1 MLFSPFYAKTIRRPI
16 KEKIMELVSRFTYI
30 DAGYF
35 DSVQSDWIH
44 RKKTTTPPRV
54 CKNYEI
60 ELYLS
65 KSGTTYINDEKYD
78 IEQYSLIICKPGDVR
93 YSVNPFKC
101 YYLYLSVEEGRIK
114 EILDSLPPQM
124 QAFNAKIFLDR
135 FFSLLK
141 YPSSTA
147 NDAYAELRVVSHIS
161 EIVFR
166 LAENRD
172 FYEKQKFVN
181 MNVSKAITEAKR
193 FIMKNYNRNIQLKD
207 VANHVF
213 LSPNYFHK
221 LFTQVT
227 GVTPH
232 QYIINQKINAAK
244 KMLLESDTTITDI
257 VINCGFSSQSYFN
270 AIFKREVKITPND
283 YRRSMNK
290 YYKI

>member
-1 MLFSPFYAKTIRRPI
+1 
-16 KEKIMELVSRFTYI
+16 MELTSRFNYI
-30 DAGYF
+30 DTGYF

-54 CKNYEI
+54 CQHYEI

-65 KSGTTYINDEKYD
+65 KSGTTFINEVKHD
-78 IEQYSLIICKPGDVR
+78 IEQYSLIVCKPGDVR

-101 YYLYLSVEEGRIK
+101 YYLYISAEDGIIK
-114 EILDSLPPQM
+114 DILDSLPHQM
-124 QAFNAKIFLDR
+124 QAFNAKFFLDR

-141 YPSSTA
+141 YPAKHRSEEQP
-147 NDAYAELRVVSHIS
+147 YAELRIVSHVH
-161 EIVFR
+161 EIIFR

-181 MNVSKAITEAKR
+181 VNVSKAITEAKR

-227 GVTPH
+227 GITPH

-244 KMLLESDTTITDI
+244 KMLLESDATITDI
-257 VINCGFSSQSYFN
+257 IINCGFSSQSYFN

-283 YRRSMNK
+283 YRKSMNRF
-290 YYKI
+290 YKT

>member
-1 MLFSPFYAKTIRRPI
+1 
-16 KEKIMELVSRFTYI
+16 MELISRFNYI
-30 DAGYF
+30 GAGYF
-35 DSVQSDWIH
+35 DSAQAEWIH
-44 RKKTTTPPRV
+44 KKVTTTPPRI
-54 CKNYEI
+54 CRHYEI

-65 KSGTTYINDEKYD
+65 KSGTTFVNDVKYD

-93 YSVNPFKC
+93 YSINPFKC
-101 YYLYLSVEEGRIK
+101 YYLYLSAEDGIIK
-114 EILDSLPPQM
+114 EILDTLPTQM
-124 QAFNAKIFLDR
+124 QAFGAKVFLDR

-141 YPSSTA
+141 YPPDSSD
-147 NDAYAELRVVSHIS
+147 NVYSELRIIGHIN

-181 MNVSKAITEAKR
+181 GNVSKAITEAKK
-193 FIMKNYNRNIQLKD
+193 FIIKNYNRNIQLKD

-227 GVTPH
+227 GITPH
-232 QYIINQKINAAK
+232 QYIIKQKINAAK
-244 KMLLESDTTITDI
+244 KMLLESDATITDI
-257 VINCGFSSQSYFN
+257 VITCGFSSQSYFN

-290 YYKI
+290 FYKT

>member
-1 MLFSPFYAKTIRRPI
+1 
-16 KEKIMELVSRFTYI
+16 MELTSRFNYI
-30 DAGYF
+30 DTGYF

-44 RKKTTTPPRV
+44 KKKTTTSPRV
-54 CKNYEI
+54 CRNYEI

-65 KSGTTYINDEKYD
+65 KSGTTFINEVKYD
-78 IEQYSLIICKPGDVR
+78 IEQYSLIVCKPGDVR

-101 YYLYLSVEEGRIK
+101 YYLYISAEDGIIK
-114 EILDSLPPQM
+114 DILDSLPPQM
-124 QAFNAKIFLDR
+124 QAFNAKILLDR

-141 YPSSTA
+141 YPA
-147 NDAYAELRVVSHIS
+147 KRNEEQPYAELRIVGHVH

-181 MNVSKAITEAKR
+181 VNVSKAITEAKR

-227 GVTPH
+227 GITPH

-244 KMLLESDTTITDI
+244 KMLLESDATITDI
-257 VINCGFSSQSYFN
+257 IINCGFSSQSYFN

-283 YRRSMNK
+283 YRKSMNR
-290 YYKI
+290 YYKT

>member
-1 MLFSPFYAKTIRRPI
+1 
-16 KEKIMELVSRFTYI
+16 MELTSRFNYI
-30 DAGYF
+30 DTGYF
-35 DSVQSDWIH
+35 DSVQSEWIH
-44 RKKTTTPPRV
+44 KKKTTTPPRV
-54 CKNYEI
+54 CRNYEI

-65 KSGTTYINDEKYD
+65 KSGTTFINEVKYD
-78 IEQYSLIICKPGDVR
+78 IEQYSLIVCKPGDVR

-101 YYLYLSVEEGRIK
+101 YYLYISAEDGIIK
-114 EILDSLPPQM
+114 DILDSLPPQM
-124 QAFNAKIFLDR
+124 QAFNAKILLDR

-141 YPSSTA
+141 YPA
-147 NDAYAELRVVSHIS
+147 KRNEEQPYAELRIVGHVH

-181 MNVSKAITEAKR
+181 VNVSKAITEAKR

-227 GVTPH
+227 GITPH

-244 KMLLESDTTITDI
+244 KMLLESDATITDI
-257 VINCGFSSQSYFN
+257 IINCGFSSQSYFN

-283 YRRSMNK
+283 YRKSMNR
-290 YYKI
+290 YYKS

>member
-1 MLFSPFYAKTIRRPI
+1 
-16 KEKIMELVSRFTYI
+16 MELTSRFNYI
-30 DAGYF
+30 DTGYF

-44 RKKTTTPPRV
+44 KKKTTTPPRV
-54 CKNYEI
+54 CLNYEI

-65 KSGTTYINDEKYD
+65 KAGTTFINEVKYD
-78 IEQYSLIICKPGDVR
+78 IEQYSLIVCKPGDVR

-101 YYLYLSVEEGRIK
+101 YYLYISAEDGIIK
-114 EILDSLPPQM
+114 DILDSLPPQM

-141 YPSSTA
+141 YPA
-147 NDAYAELRVVSHIS
+147 KRNEEQPYAELRIVSHVH

-181 MNVSKAITEAKR
+181 VNVSKAITEAKR

-227 GVTPH
+227 GITPH

-244 KMLLESDTTITDI
+244 KMLLESDATITDI
-257 VINCGFSSQSYFN
+257 IINCGFSSQSYFN

-283 YRRSMNK
+283 YRKSMNR
-290 YYKI
+290 YYKT

>member
-1 MLFSPFYAKTIRRPI
+1 
-16 KEKIMELVSRFTYI
+16 MELTSRFNYI
-30 DAGYF
+30 DTGYF

-44 RKKTTTPPRV
+44 KKKTTTPPRV
-54 CKNYEI
+54 CLNYEI

-65 KSGTTYINDEKYD
+65 KSGTTFINEVKYD
-78 IEQYSLIICKPGDVR
+78 IEQYSLIVCKPGDVR

-101 YYLYLSVEEGRIK
+101 YYLYISAEDGIIK
-114 EILDSLPPQM
+114 DILDSLPPQM

-141 YPSSTA
+141 YPA
-147 NDAYAELRVVSHIS
+147 KRNEEQPYAELRIVSHVH

-227 GVTPH
+227 GITPH

-244 KMLLESDTTITDI
+244 KMLLESDATITDI
-257 VINCGFSSQSYFN
+257 IINCGFSSQSYFN

-283 YRRSMNK
+283 YRKSMNR
-290 YYKI
+290 YYKT

>member
-1 MLFSPFYAKTIRRPI
+1 
-16 KEKIMELVSRFTYI
+16 MELVSRFTYI

-44 RKKTTTPPRV
+44 KKKTTTPPRV

-65 KSGTTYINDEKYD
+65 KSGTTYINDVKYD

-101 YYLYLSVEEGRIK
+101 YYLYLSAEEGRIK

-135 FFSLLK
+135 YFSLLK
-141 YPSSTA
+141 YPSTA
-147 NDAYAELRVVSHIS
+147 NDAYAELRVIGHIS

-193 FIMKNYNRNIQLKD
+193 FIMKNYNHNIQLKD

-283 YRRSMNK
+283 YRKSMNK
-290 YYKI
+290 FYARQE

>member
-1 MLFSPFYAKTIRRPI
+1 MKLS
-16 KEKIMELVSRFTYI
+16 SRFDCV

-35 DSVQSDWIH
+35 DSVQTEWIH
-44 RKKTTTPPRV
+44 KKKVTTPPRT
-54 CKNYEI
+54 CQHYEI

-65 KSGTTYINDEKYD
+65 KSGTTYVNGEKYD

-114 EILDSLPPQM
+114 EVLDSLPTQM
-124 QAFNAKIFLDR
+124 QAFGAKVFLDR

-141 YPSSTA
+141 YR
-147 NDAYAELRVVSHIS
+147 NVQDNAYAELRIMSHIH

-181 MNVSKAITEAKR
+181 GNVSKAITQAKK
-193 FIMKNYNRNIQLKD
+193 FIVKNYNRNIQLKD

-227 GVTPH
+227 GITPH

-244 KMLLESDTTITDI
+244 KMLLESDATITDI

-283 YRRSMNK
+283 YRKSMNK
-290 YYKI
+290 FYKM

>member
-1 MLFSPFYAKTIRRPI
+1 
-16 KEKIMELVSRFTYI
+16 MELISRFNYI
-30 DAGYF
+30 DTGYF

-44 RKKTTTPPRV
+44 KKKANTPPRV

-65 KSGTTYINDEKYD
+65 KSGATYINETKYD
-78 IEQYSLIICKPGDVR
+78 IEQYSIVIAKPGDVR
-93 YSVNPFKC
+93 YSVGPFKC
-101 YYLYLSVEEGRIK
+101 YYLYLDAEDGTIK
-114 EILDSLPPQM
+114 ELLDSLPPQM
-124 QAFNAKIFLDR
+124 QAFSAKVFLDR

-141 YPSSTA
+141 YPSNA
-147 NDAYAELRVVSHIS
+147 EKDAYAMLRIVSHVN
-161 EIVFR
+161 EIIFR

-181 MNVSKAITEAKR
+181 MNVSKAITQAKR
-193 FIMKNYNRNIQLKD
+193 FIIKNYNKNIQLKD

-227 GVTPH
+227 GITPH

-244 KMLLESDTTITDI
+244 KMLLESDATITDI

-290 YYKI
+290 FYKT

>member
-1 MLFSPFYAKTIRRPI
+1 
-16 KEKIMELVSRFTYI
+16 MEVTSKFNYI
-30 DAGYF
+30 GAGYF
-35 DSVQSDWIH
+35 DSNQAEWIH
-44 RKKTTTPPRV
+44 KKKTTTPPRI

-60 ELYLS
+60 EVYLS
-65 KSGTTYINDEKYD
+65 KSGTTFINDKKYD
-78 IEQYSLIICKPGDVR
+78 IEQYSIITCKPGDER

-101 YYLYLSVEEGRIK
+101 YYLYLSAEDGKIK

-124 QAFNAKIFLDR
+124 QAFGAKEFLDR

-141 YPSSTA
+141 YPA
-147 NDAYAELRVVSHIS
+147 NKTDNPYAELRILSHVN
-161 EIVFR
+161 EIIFR
-166 LAENRD
+166 LAENCD
-172 FYEKQKFVN
+172 YYEKQKFVGG
-181 MNVSKAITEAKR
+181 NVSKAITEAKR
-193 FIMKNYNRNIQLKD
+193 FISNNYNRNIQLKD

-227 GVTPH
+227 GITPH
-232 QYIINQKINAAK
+232 QFIINKKINAAK
-244 KMLLESDTTITDI
+244 KMLLESDATITEI

-290 YYKI
+290 FYKA

>member
-1 MLFSPFYAKTIRRPI
+1 
-16 KEKIMELVSRFTYI
+16 MELTSRFNYI

-44 RKKTTTPPRV
+44 KKKVTTPPRV
-54 CKNYEI
+54 CQHYEI

-65 KSGTTYINDEKYD
+65 KSGTTFINDVKYD
-78 IEQYSLIICKPGDVR
+78 IEQYSLIVCKPGDVR

-101 YYLYLSVEEGRIK
+101 YYMYISAENGIIK
-114 EILDSLPPQM
+114 DILDSLPPQM

-141 YPSSTA
+141 YPAKNKSEGQP
-147 NDAYAELRVVSHIS
+147 YAELRIVSHVH

-181 MNVSKAITEAKR
+181 VNVSKAITEAKR

-227 GVTPH
+227 GITPH

-244 KMLLESDTTITDI
+244 KMLLESDATITDI
-257 VINCGFSSQSYFN
+257 IINCGFSSQSYFN

-283 YRRSMNK
+283 YRKSMNRF
-290 YYKI
+290 YKNTPQNP

>member
-1 MLFSPFYAKTIRRPI
+1 
-16 KEKIMELVSRFTYI
+16 MELTSRFNYI
-30 DAGYF
+30 DTGYF

-44 RKKTTTPPRV
+44 KKKTTTPPRV
-54 CKNYEI
+54 CRNYEI

-65 KSGTTYINDEKYD
+65 KSGTTFINEVKYD
-78 IEQYSLIICKPGDVR
+78 IEQYSLIVCKPGDVR

-101 YYLYLSVEEGRIK
+101 YYLYISAEDGIIK
-114 EILDSLPPQM
+114 DILDSLPPQM
-124 QAFNAKIFLDR
+124 QAFNAKILLDR

-141 YPSSTA
+141 YPA
-147 NDAYAELRVVSHIS
+147 KRNEEQPYAELRIVGHVH

-181 MNVSKAITEAKR
+181 VNVSKAITEAKR

-227 GVTPH
+227 GITPH
-232 QYIINQKINAAK
+232 QYVINQKINAAK
-244 KMLLESDTTITDI
+244 KMLLESDATITDI
-257 VINCGFSSQSYFN
+257 IINCGFSSQSYFN

-283 YRRSMNK
+283 YRKSMNR
-290 YYKI
+290 YYKT

>member
-1 MLFSPFYAKTIRRPI
+1 
-16 KEKIMELVSRFTYI
+16 MELTSRFNYI
-30 DAGYF
+30 DTGYF

-44 RKKTTTPPRV
+44 KKKTTTPPRV
-54 CKNYEI
+54 CLNYEI

-65 KSGTTYINDEKYD
+65 KSGTTFINEVKYD
-78 IEQYSLIICKPGDVR
+78 IEQYSLIVCKPGDVR

-101 YYLYLSVEEGRIK
+101 YYLYISAEDGIIK
-114 EILDSLPPQM
+114 DILDSLPPQM

-141 YPSSTA
+141 YPA
-147 NDAYAELRVVSHIS
+147 KRNEEQPYAELRIVSHVH

-181 MNVSKAITEAKR
+181 VNVSKAITEAKR

-227 GVTPH
+227 GITPH

-244 KMLLESDTTITDI
+244 KMLLESDATITDI
-257 VINCGFSSQSYFN
+257 IINCGFSSQSYFN

-283 YRRSMNK
+283 YRKSMNK
-290 YYKI
+290 YYKN

>member
-1 MLFSPFYAKTIRRPI
+1 
-16 KEKIMELVSRFTYI
+16 MELVSRFTYI

-44 RKKTTTPPRV
+44 KKKTTTPPRI

-65 KSGTTYINDEKYD
+65 KSGTTYINDVKYD

-101 YYLYLSVEEGRIK
+101 YYLYLSAEEGRIK

-135 FFSLLK
+135 YFSLLK
-141 YPSSTA
+141 YPSTA
-147 NDAYAELRVVSHIS
+147 NDAYAELRVIGHIS

-193 FIMKNYNRNIQLKD
+193 FIMKNYNRNIQLRD

-283 YRRSMNK
+283 YRKSMNK
-290 YYKI
+290 FYARQE

>member
-1 MLFSPFYAKTIRRPI
+1 
-16 KEKIMELVSRFTYI
+16 MELTSRFNYI
-30 DAGYF
+30 DTGYF

-44 RKKTTTPPRV
+44 KKKTTTPPRV
-54 CKNYEI
+54 CLNYEI

-65 KSGTTYINDEKYD
+65 KSGTTFINEVKYD
-78 IEQYSLIICKPGDVR
+78 IEQYSLIVCKPGDVR

-101 YYLYLSVEEGRIK
+101 YYLYISAEDGIIK
-114 EILDSLPPQM
+114 DILDSLPPQM

-141 YPSSTA
+141 YPA
-147 NDAYAELRVVSHIS
+147 KRNEEQPYAELRIVSHVH

-181 MNVSKAITEAKR
+181 VNVSKAITEAKR

-227 GVTPH
+227 GITPH

-244 KMLLESDTTITDI
+244 KMLLESDATITDI
-257 VINCGFSSQSYFN
+257 IINCGFSSQSYFN

-283 YRRSMNK
+283 YRKSMNR
-290 YYKI
+290 YYKT

>member
-1 MLFSPFYAKTIRRPI
+1 
-16 KEKIMELVSRFTYI
+16 MELTSRFNYI
-30 DAGYF
+30 DTGYF

-54 CKNYEI
+54 CLNYEI

-65 KSGTTYINDEKYD
+65 KSGTTFINEVKYD
-78 IEQYSLIICKPGDVR
+78 IEQYSLIVCKPGDVR

-101 YYLYLSVEEGRIK
+101 YYLYISAEDGIIK
-114 EILDSLPPQM
+114 DILDSLPPQM

-141 YPSSTA
+141 YPA
-147 NDAYAELRVVSHIS
+147 KRNEEQPYAELRIVSHVH

-181 MNVSKAITEAKR
+181 VNVSKAITEAKR

-227 GVTPH
+227 GITPH

-244 KMLLESDTTITDI
+244 KMLLESDATITDI
-257 VINCGFSSQSYFN
+257 IINCGFSSQSYFN

-283 YRRSMNK
+283 YRKSMNR
-290 YYKI
+290 YYKT

>member
-1 MLFSPFYAKTIRRPI
+1 M
-16 KEKIMELVSRFTYI
+16 
-30 DAGYF
+30 
-35 DSVQSDWIH
+35 
-44 RKKTTTPPRV
+44 
-54 CKNYEI
+54 
-60 ELYLS
+60 YLS
-65 KSGTTYINDEKYD
+65 KSGTTFINEVKYD
-78 IEQYSLIICKPGDVR
+78 IEQYSLIVCKPGDVR

-101 YYLYLSVEEGRIK
+101 YYLYISAEDGIIK
-114 EILDSLPPQM
+114 DILDSLPPQM

-141 YPSSTA
+141 YPA
-147 NDAYAELRVVSHIS
+147 KRNEEQPYAELRIVSHVH

-181 MNVSKAITEAKR
+181 VNVSKAITEAKR

-227 GVTPH
+227 GITPH

-244 KMLLESDTTITDI
+244 KMLLESDATITDI
-257 VINCGFSSQSYFN
+257 IINCGFSSQSYFN

-283 YRRSMNK
+283 YRKSMNR
-290 YYKI
+290 YYKT

>member
-1 MLFSPFYAKTIRRPI
+1 
-16 KEKIMELVSRFTYI
+16 MELTSRFNYI
-30 DAGYF
+30 DTGYF

-54 CKNYEI
+54 CLNYEI

-65 KSGTTYINDEKYD
+65 KSGTTFINEVKYD
-78 IEQYSLIICKPGDVR
+78 IEQYSLIVCKPGDVR

-101 YYLYLSVEEGRIK
+101 YYLYISAEDGIIK
-114 EILDSLPPQM
+114 DILDSLPHQM

-141 YPSSTA
+141 YPA
-147 NDAYAELRVVSHIS
+147 KRNEEQPYAELRIVSHVH

-181 MNVSKAITEAKR
+181 VNVSKAITEAKR

-227 GVTPH
+227 GITPH

-244 KMLLESDTTITDI
+244 KMLLESDATITDI
-257 VINCGFSSQSYFN
+257 IINCGFSSQSYFN

-283 YRRSMNK
+283 YRKSMNR
-290 YYKI
+290 YYKT

>member
-1 MLFSPFYAKTIRRPI
+1 
-16 KEKIMELVSRFTYI
+16 MEVLSKFNYI
-30 DAGYF
+30 GSGYF
-35 DSVQSDWIH
+35 DSVQSEWIH
-44 RKKTTTPPRV
+44 KKVTTTPPRV
-54 CKNYEI
+54 CQHYEI

-65 KSGTTYINDEKYD
+65 KSGTTFINDRKYD
-78 IEQYSLIICKPGDVR
+78 IEQYTLIICKPGDVR
-93 YSVNPFKC
+93 YSINPFKC
-101 YYLYLSVEEGRIK
+101 YYLYLSADEGRIK
-114 EILDSLPPQM
+114 EILDSLPSRM
-124 QAFNAKIFLDR
+124 QAFGAKVFLDR

-141 YPSSTA
+141 YPA
-147 NDAYAELRVVSHIS
+147 NLTDDAYAELRVTSHIN

-181 MNVSKAITEAKR
+181 GNVSKAIAEAKR
-193 FIMKNYNRNIQLKD
+193 FIIKNYNRDIQLKD

-227 GVTPH
+227 GITPH
-232 QYIINQKINAAK
+232 RYIIKQKINAAK
-244 KMLLESDTTITDI
+244 KMLLESDATITDI

-290 YYKI
+290 FYKN

>member
-1 MLFSPFYAKTIRRPI
+1 
-16 KEKIMELVSRFTYI
+16 MELTSRFNYI
-30 DAGYF
+30 DTGYF

-44 RKKTTTPPRV
+44 KKKTTTPPRV
-54 CKNYEI
+54 CRNYEI

-65 KSGTTYINDEKYD
+65 KSGTTFINEVKYD
-78 IEQYSLIICKPGDVR
+78 IEQYSLIVCKPGDVR

-101 YYLYLSVEEGRIK
+101 YYLYISAEDGIIK
-114 EILDSLPPQM
+114 DILDSLPPQM
-124 QAFNAKIFLDR
+124 QAFNAKILLDR

-141 YPSSTA
+141 YPA
-147 NDAYAELRVVSHIS
+147 KRNEEQPYAELRIVGHVH

-181 MNVSKAITEAKR
+181 VNVSKAITEAKR

-227 GVTPH
+227 GITPH

-244 KMLLESDTTITDI
+244 KMLLESDATITDI
-257 VINCGFSSQSYFN
+257 IINCGFSSQSYFN

-283 YRRSMNK
+283 YRKSMNR
-290 YYKI
+290 YYKT

>member
-1 MLFSPFYAKTIRRPI
+1 
-16 KEKIMELVSRFTYI
+16 MELTSRFNYI
-30 DAGYF
+30 DTGYF

-44 RKKTTTPPRV
+44 KKKTTTPPRV
-54 CKNYEI
+54 CLNYEI

-65 KSGTTYINDEKYD
+65 KSGTTFINEVKYD
-78 IEQYSLIICKPGDVR
+78 IEQYSLIVCKPGDVR

-101 YYLYLSVEEGRIK
+101 YYLYISAEDGIIK
-114 EILDSLPPQM
+114 DILDSLPPQM

-141 YPSSTA
+141 YPA
-147 NDAYAELRVVSHIS
+147 KRNEEQPYAELRIVSHVH

-181 MNVSKAITEAKR
+181 VNVSKAITEAKR

-227 GVTPH
+227 GITPH

-244 KMLLESDTTITDI
+244 KMLLESDATITDI
-257 VINCGFSSQSYFN
+257 IINCGFSSQSYFN

-283 YRRSMNK
+283 YRKSMNR
-290 YYKI
+290 YYET

>member
-1 MLFSPFYAKTIRRPI
+1 
-16 KEKIMELVSRFTYI
+16 MELTSRFNYI
-30 DAGYF
+30 DTGYF
-35 DSVQSDWIH
+35 DSVQSEWIH
-44 RKKTTTPPRV
+44 KKKTTTPPRV
-54 CKNYEI
+54 CRNYEI

-65 KSGTTYINDEKYD
+65 KSGTTFINEVKYD
-78 IEQYSLIICKPGDVR
+78 IEQYSLIVCKPGDVR

-101 YYLYLSVEEGRIK
+101 YYLYISAEDGIIK
-114 EILDSLPPQM
+114 DILDSLPPQM
-124 QAFNAKIFLDR
+124 QAFNAKILLDR

-141 YPSSTA
+141 YPA
-147 NDAYAELRVVSHIS
+147 KRNEEQPYAELRIVGHVH

-181 MNVSKAITEAKR
+181 VNVSKAITEAKR

-227 GVTPH
+227 GITPH

-244 KMLLESDTTITDI
+244 KMLLESDATITDI
-257 VINCGFSSQSYFN
+257 IINCGFSSQSYFN

-283 YRRSMNK
+283 YRKSMNR
-290 YYKI
+290 YYKT

>member
-1 MLFSPFYAKTIRRPI
+1 
-16 KEKIMELVSRFTYI
+16 MELTSRFNYI
-30 DAGYF
+30 DTGYF

-44 RKKTTTPPRV
+44 KKKTTTPPRV
-54 CKNYEI
+54 CLNYEI

-65 KSGTTYINDEKYD
+65 KSGTTFINEVKYD
-78 IEQYSLIICKPGDVR
+78 IEQYSLIVCKPGDVR

-101 YYLYLSVEEGRIK
+101 YYLYISAEDGIIK
-114 EILDSLPPQM
+114 DILDSLPPQM

-141 YPSSTA
+141 YPA
-147 NDAYAELRVVSHIS
+147 KRNEEQPYAELRIVSHVH

-181 MNVSKAITEAKR
+181 VNVSKAITEAKR

-227 GVTPH
+227 GITPH

-244 KMLLESDTTITDI
+244 KMLLESDATITDI
-257 VINCGFSSQSYFN
+257 IINCGFSSQSYFN

-283 YRRSMNK
+283 YRKSMNR
-290 YYKI
+290 YYKN

>member
-1 MLFSPFYAKTIRRPI
+1 
-16 KEKIMELVSRFTYI
+16 MELTSRFNYI
-30 DAGYF
+30 DTGYF
-35 DSVQSDWIH
+35 DSVQSEWIH
-44 RKKTTTPPRV
+44 KKKTTTPPRV
-54 CKNYEI
+54 CRNYEI

-65 KSGTTYINDEKYD
+65 KSGTTFINEVKYD
-78 IEQYSLIICKPGDVR
+78 IEQYSLIVCKPGDVR

-101 YYLYLSVEEGRIK
+101 YYLYISAEDGIIK
-114 EILDSLPPQM
+114 DILDSLPPQM
-124 QAFNAKIFLDR
+124 QAFNAKILLDR

-141 YPSSTA
+141 YPA
-147 NDAYAELRVVSHIS
+147 KRNEEQPYAELRIVGHVH

-181 MNVSKAITEAKR
+181 VNVSKAITESKR

-227 GVTPH
+227 GITPH

-244 KMLLESDTTITDI
+244 KMLLESDATITDI
-257 VINCGFSSQSYFN
+257 IINCGFSSQSYFN

-283 YRRSMNK
+283 YRKSMNR
-290 YYKI
+290 YYKT

>member
-1 MLFSPFYAKTIRRPI
+1 
-16 KEKIMELVSRFTYI
+16 MEILSRFDYI

-35 DSVQSDWIH
+35 DSVQSEWIH
-44 RKKTTTPPRV
+44 KKVTTTPPRV
-54 CKNYEI
+54 CRHYEI

-65 KSGTTYINDEKYD
+65 KSGTTYINGNRHD

-101 YYLYLSVEEGRIK
+101 YYLYISVNDGRIK
-114 EILDSLPPQM
+114 EILDSLPSQM
-124 QAFNAKIFLDR
+124 QAFGAKVFLDR

-141 YPSSTA
+141 YPAQSSD
-147 NDAYAELRVVSHIS
+147 NAYAELRITGHIN

-181 MNVSKAITEAKR
+181 ANASKAITEAKK
-193 FIMKNYNRNIQLKD
+193 FIMKNYNLNIQLKD

-227 GVTPH
+227 GITPH
-232 QYIINQKINAAK
+232 QYIVKQKINAAK

-270 AIFKREVKITPND
+270 AIFKREFKITPND

-290 YYKI
+290 FYKN

>member
-1 MLFSPFYAKTIRRPI
+1 
-16 KEKIMELVSRFTYI
+16 MELTSRFNYI
-30 DAGYF
+30 DTGYF
-35 DSVQSDWIH
+35 DSVQSEWIH
-44 RKKTTTPPRV
+44 KKKTTTPPRV
-54 CKNYEI
+54 CRNYEI

-65 KSGTTYINDEKYD
+65 KSGTTFINEVKYD
-78 IEQYSLIICKPGDVR
+78 IEQYSLIVCKPGDVR

-101 YYLYLSVEEGRIK
+101 YYLYISAEDGIIK
-114 EILDSLPPQM
+114 DILDSLPPQM
-124 QAFNAKIFLDR
+124 QAFNAKILLDR

-141 YPSSTA
+141 YPA
-147 NDAYAELRVVSHIS
+147 KRNEEQPYAELRIVGHVH

-172 FYEKQKFVN
+172 FYEKQKFVSV
-181 MNVSKAITEAKR
+181 NVSKAITEAKR

-227 GVTPH
+227 GITPH

-244 KMLLESDTTITDI
+244 KMLLESDATITDI
-257 VINCGFSSQSYFN
+257 IINCGFSSQSYFN

-283 YRRSMNK
+283 YRKSMNR
-290 YYKI
+290 YYKT

>member
-1 MLFSPFYAKTIRRPI
+1 MSVQ
-16 KEKIMELVSRFTYI
+16 EEIMELVSRFNYI
-30 DAGYF
+30 GAGYF

-44 RKKTTTPPRV
+44 KKKTTTPPRV

-65 KSGTTYINDEKYD
+65 KSGTTYINDAKYD

-101 YYLYLSVEEGRIK
+101 YYLYLSVDEGRIK

-141 YPSSTA
+141 YPSSA
-147 NDAYAELRVVSHIS
+147 VNDAYAELRVMSHIS

>member
-1 MLFSPFYAKTIRRPI
+1 
-16 KEKIMELVSRFTYI
+16 MEISSRFNYV
-30 DAGYF
+30 DSGYF
-35 DSVQSDWIH
+35 DSVQSEWIH
-44 RKKTTTPPRV
+44 KKKTTTPPRV
-54 CKNYEI
+54 CRLYEV

-65 KSGTTYINDEKYD
+65 KSGTTYINEVKYD
-78 IEQYSLIICKPGDVR
+78 IEQYTLIICKPGDVR

-101 YYLYLSVEEGRIK
+101 YYLYLSVEDGRIK
-114 EILDSLPPQM
+114 EILDSLPPKM

-141 YPSSTA
+141 YRNAEDS
-147 NDAYAELRVVSHIS
+147 AYAELRITSHIN

-181 MNVSKAITEAKR
+181 GNVSKAITQAKK
-193 FIMKNYNRNIQLKD
+193 FIIKNYNRNIQLKD

-244 KMLLESDTTITDI
+244 KMLLESDATITDI

-283 YRRSMNK
+283 YRKSMNK

>member
-1 MLFSPFYAKTIRRPI
+1 MKLSSVFDYVDS
-16 KEKIMELVSRFTYI
+16 
-30 DAGYF
+30 GYF

-44 RKKTTTPPRV
+44 KRKTTTPPRV

-65 KSGTTYINDEKYD
+65 KSGTTFVNEVKYD

-101 YYLYLSVEEGRIK
+101 YYLYLSADNDGRIK
-114 EILDSLPPQM
+114 EILDSLPVQM
-124 QAFNAKIFLDR
+124 QAFNAKNFLDH

-141 YPSSTA
+141 YRNAKSG
-147 NDAYAELRVVSHIS
+147 AYEEMRLISHIY
-161 EIVFR
+161 EILLG

-172 FYEKQKFVN
+172 FYERQKFVN
-181 MNVSKAITEAKR
+181 GNVSKAITQAKK
-193 FIMKNYNRNIQLKD
+193 FIIKNYNRNIQLKD

-244 KMLLESDTTITDI
+244 KMLLESDATITDI

-283 YRRSMNK
+283 YRKSMNR
-290 YYKI
+290 YYKS

>member
-1 MLFSPFYAKTIRRPI
+1 
-16 KEKIMELVSRFTYI
+16 MEISSHFDYI

-35 DSVQSDWIH
+35 DSVQSEWIH
-44 RKKTTTPPRV
+44 KKVTTTPPRV
-54 CKNYEI
+54 CQHYEI

-65 KSGTTYINDEKYD
+65 KSGTTFINGNKHD

-101 YYLYLSVEEGRIK
+101 YYLYISANDGRIK

-124 QAFNAKIFLDR
+124 QAFGAKVFLDR

-141 YPSSTA
+141 YPAQSTDNA
-147 NDAYAELRVVSHIS
+147 DDAYAELRVTSHIN

-181 MNVSKAITEAKR
+181 GNVSKAITEAKK
-193 FIMKNYNRNIQLKD
+193 FILKNYNRNIQLKD

-227 GVTPH
+227 GITPH
-232 QYIINQKINAAK
+232 QYIVKQKINAAK
-244 KMLLESDTTITDI
+244 KMLLESDATITDI

-290 YYKI
+290 FYKT